1 MDSILNQCSIKELLL
16 FDVTKPMAD
25 YSTIIIVAI
34 SAVIFNNIL
43 YTMFMRKMP
52 QEYNEVLYEEQGREF
67 DSYKE
72 KKISPVILGVSE
84 LINSGIYAPMVEEL
98 FFRFL
103 FLKIILI
110 KVFKFNFHTANF
122 FHAIIFGA
130 LHMTNAVV
138 SDQEINRT
146 IVQSIMAGCGGLIA
160 GYTYLYTNS
169 ILTPL
174 LSHFINNMMS
184 AGSEFIEYSQHY
196 QTVVEKFK
204 IIIDKCTS
212 ALGCTR

>member
-25 YSTIIIVAI
+25 YSTIVIIAI

-43 YTMFMRKMP
+43 YTMFMRNMP
-52 QEYNEVLYEEQGREF
+52 SDYNEVLSDEQGREF
-67 DSYKE
+67 DTYRE
-72 KKISPVILGVSE
+72 KSISPVVLGISE

-146 IVQSIMAGCGGLIA
+146 IIQSIMAGCGGLIS
-160 GYTYLYTNS
+160 GYTYLHTNT

-196 QTVVEKFK
+196 KAVVEKFK
-204 IIIDKCTS
+204 IIVDKCSS
-212 ALGCTR
+212 ALGCK

>member
-1 MDSILNQCSIKELLL
+1 MESILNQCSIKELLL

-25 YSTIIIVAI
+25 YSTILMVAI

-43 YTMFMRKMP
+43 YNVFMRNMP
-52 QEYNEVLYEEQGREF
+52 MDYNEVLSDEQGREF
-67 DSYKE
+67 DSYKQ

-146 IVQSIMAGCGGLIA
+146 IIQSIIAGCGGLIA
-160 GYTYLYTNS
+160 GYTYLYTNT

-184 AGSEFIEYSQHY
+184 AGSEFIDYAQHY
-196 QTVVEKFK
+196 KTIVEKFK
-204 IIIDKCTS
+204 IM
-212 ALGCTR
+212 LH

>member
-1 MDSILNQCSIKELLL
+1 MQSVLDQCSIRELLL

-25 YSTIIIVAI
+25 YPTIIIVAI

-43 YTMFMRKMP
+43 YTMFMRNMP
-52 QEYNEVLYEEQGREF
+52 QNYNEVLNDEQGREF
-67 DSYKE
+67 ETYKE
-72 KKISPVILGVSE
+72 KKISPLVLGISE
-84 LINSGIYAPMVEEL
+84 LVNSGIYAPMVEEL

-103 FLKIILI
+103 FLKIILM

-138 SDQEINRT
+138 SDQELNRT
-146 IVQSIMAGCGGLIA
+146 IVQSVMAGCGGLIA
-160 GYTYLYTNS
+160 GYTYSYTNT

-184 AGSEFIEYSQHY
+184 AGSEFIDYAQHY

-204 IIIDKCTS
+204 IVVDKCTS
-212 ALGCTR
+212 ALGCK

>member
-1 MDSILNQCSIKELLL
+1 MESILDQCSIRELLL

-25 YSTIIIVAI
+25 YPTILIVAI

-43 YTMFMRKMP
+43 YSVFMRNMP
-52 QEYNEVLYEEQGREF
+52 SNYYEVLSNEQGTEF
-67 DSYKE
+67 ETYKE
-72 KKISPVILGVSE
+72 KNISPLVLGVSE
-84 LINSGIYAPMVEEL
+84 MINSGIYAPMVEEL

-122 FHAIIFGA
+122 FHAVIFGS

-138 SDQEINRT
+138 SDQQLNRT
-146 IVQSIMAGCGGLIA
+146 IIQSIMAGCGGLIA
-160 GYTYLYTNS
+160 GYTYLYTNT

-184 AGSEFIEYSQHY
+184 AGSEFIDYAQHY
-196 QTVVEKFK
+196 KTIVEKFK
-204 IIIDKCTS
+204 I
-212 ALGCTR
+212 LVN

>member
-1 MDSILNQCSIKELLL
+1 MESILDQCSIRELLL

-25 YSTIIIVAI
+25 YPTILIVAV

-43 YTMFMRKMP
+43 YSMFMRNMP
-52 QEYNEVLYEEQGREF
+52 LDYHEVLNTEQGTEF
-67 DSYKE
+67 ETYKE
-72 KKISPVILGVSE
+72 KNISPLVLGLSE
-84 LINSGIYAPMVEEL
+84 MINSGIYAPMVEEL

-122 FHAIIFGA
+122 FHAIIFGS

-138 SDQEINRT
+138 SDQQINRT
-146 IVQSIMAGCGGLIA
+146 IIQSIMAGCGGLIA
-160 GYTYLYTNS
+160 GYTYLYTNT

-184 AGSEFIEYSQHY
+184 AGSEFIDYAQHY
-196 QTVVEKFK
+196 KSIVEKFK
-204 IIIDKCTS
+204 ILIN
-212 ALGCTR
+212 

>member
-1 MDSILNQCSIKELLL
+1 MNSILEQCSIRELLL

-25 YSTIIIVAI
+25 YSTIVIVAI

-43 YTMFMRKMP
+43 YTMFMRNMP
-52 QEYNEVLYEEQGREF
+52 QNYNEVLNDEQGREF
-67 DSYKE
+67 DTYRE
-72 KKISPVILGVSE
+72 KSISPVVLGISE

-138 SDQEINRT
+138 SDQELNRT
-146 IVQSIMAGCGGLIA
+146 VVQSIMAGCGGLIA
-160 GYTYLYTNS
+160 GYTYLYTNT
-169 ILTPL
+169 ILTP
-174 LSHFINNMMS
+174 FVIP
-184 AGSEFIEYSQHY
+184 FY
-196 QTVVEKFK
+196 
-204 IIIDKCTS
+204 
-212 ALGCTR
+212 

>member
-1 MDSILNQCSIKELLL
+1 MESILDQCSIRELLL

-25 YSTIIIVAI
+25 YPTILIVAI

-43 YTMFMRKMP
+43 YSIFMKNMP
-52 QEYNEVLYEEQGREF
+52 SYYHEVLNNEQGTEF
-67 DSYKE
+67 ESYKE
-72 KKISPVILGVSE
+72 KNISPLVLGVSE

-122 FHAIIFGA
+122 FHAIIFGS

-138 SDQEINRT
+138 SDQQLNRT
-146 IVQSIMAGCGGLIA
+146 IIQSIMAGCGGLIA
-160 GYTYLYTNS
+160 GYTYLYTNT

-184 AGSEFIEYSQHY
+184 AGSEFIDYAQHY
-196 QTVVEKFK
+196 KTIVEKFK
-204 IIIDKCTS
+204 ILIN
-212 ALGCTR
+212 

>member
-25 YSTIIIVAI
+25 YSTIVIIAI

-43 YTMFMRKMP
+43 YTMFMRNMP
-52 QEYNEVLYEEQGREF
+52 SDYNKVLSDEQGREF
-67 DSYKE
+67 DTYRE
-72 KKISPVILGVSE
+72 KSISPVVLGISE

-138 SDQEINRT
+138 SDQELNRT
-146 IVQSIMAGCGGLIA
+146 VVQSIMAGCGGLIA
-160 GYTYLYTNS
+160 GYTYLYTNT

-184 AGSEFIEYSQHY
+184 AGSEFIDYAQHY
-196 QTVVEKFK
+196 KAVVEKFK
-204 IIIDKCTS
+204 IVVDKCSS